1 MHRCEH
7 AGKLEQ
13 VWEGGQTTAFLQDV
27 DRACEAHKITPPCCP
42 FPLPQGTLRHHV
54 KDMLSPQSVGWVS
67 KSCSIQTK
75 QQHLSDQS
83 GLYVSVSRPGTAH
96 LIHCYMKKRNP
107 WGRTNRMPFFFK
119 KKNKHLF
126 AHAEEISRGH
136 IRYLWVLTFRA

>member
-42 FPLPQGTLRHHV
+42 FPLPQGTWRHHV

-83 GLYVSVSRPGTAH
+83 GLCLRVTARDRTPDTLLH
-96 LIHCYMKKRNP
+96 EKKKSLGQNKQDAI
-107 WGRTNRMPFFFK
+107 FFK